1 MEAPLPRIR
10 TLRLAD
16 ISLDSEL
23 IAGGK
28 GGCGSELD
36 LEVVPFYFPGHSD
49 LWHERL
55 SSGPLGNFWL
65 SPVTVSLGGV
75 SGHFATSEA
84 AYQAMK
90 WWTNPDARRQFQD
103 AKDGEQAFELKL
115 KWEAS
120 NPPGPTW
127 SNVASLGPDG
137 GDRVALIDKWTAM
150 LVVLEAKFSDPSLR
164 SALLSTGSALLLEH
178 NSEPGRDAFWSDDHD
193 GSGANHLGRA
203 LMFLRRRFA
212 QEAGTATECDAWPAG
227 LDPQSQEWRAL
238 LCRVCAMVNAAE
250 SANASKL

>member
-1 MEAPLPRIR
+1 MEAPPRIR

-16 ISLDSEL
+16 LSVDSQA
-23 IAGGK
+23 I
-28 GGCGSELD
+28 GSELNQLD
-36 LEVVPFYFPGHSD
+36 VVPFYFPGHSD

-55 SSGPLGNFWL
+55 SSGPLGNFWV

-90 WWTNPDARRQFQD
+90 WWTNPDARRQFED
-103 AKDGEQAFELKL
+103 AADGEQAFELKL
-115 KWEAS
+115 RWEAS
-120 NPPGPTW
+120 NPPRPTW
-127 SNVASLGPDG
+127 SHVASLGPEG
-137 GDRVALIDKWTAM
+137 GDRVALVDKWTAM
-150 LVVLEAKFSDPSLR
+150 MVVLEAKFSDPSLR

-203 LMFLRRRFA
+203 LMFLRRRLA
-212 QEAGTATECDAWPAG
+212 QEVGSATECDAWPAG
-227 LDPQSQEWRAL
+227 LDPHLDAESDEWRAL

-250 SANASKL
+250 AANASKL